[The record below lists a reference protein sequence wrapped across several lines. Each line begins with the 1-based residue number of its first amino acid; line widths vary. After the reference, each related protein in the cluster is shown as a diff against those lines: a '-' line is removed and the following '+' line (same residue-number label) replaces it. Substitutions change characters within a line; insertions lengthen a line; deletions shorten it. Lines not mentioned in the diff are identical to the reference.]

1 LKFSGFFP
9 SSQIGKEC
17 FSKTHKTQLRNIRCL
32 FEFLSNRRFK
42 VVVKVRLEFKLL
54 STTKIAGD
62 HLLTLNLKNVGSSI
76 LKNLVVRLH
85 TSDPGVSV
93 DCAECFIYALMP
105 SADENVKF
113 RASVSSL
120 ARAYFSVYGYA
131 SGDAYFSIES
141 PVMAVQTKDAIE
153 NSMLL
158 M

>member
-1 LKFSGFFP
+1 M
-9 SSQIGKEC
+9 
-17 FSKTHKTQLRNIRCL
+17 KT
-32 FEFLSNRRFK
+32 
-42 VVVKVRLEFKLL
+42 
-54 STTKIAGD
+54 AGA

-85 TSDPGVSV
+85 TPDPKFSV
-93 DCAECFIYALMP
+93 DCVGCFIYALMP

-113 RASVSSL
+113 RVSVASL

-131 SGDAYFSIES
+131 SGDEYFSMKS
-141 PVMAVQTKDAIE
+141 PVMAVQTKDSLE

>member
-1 LKFSGFFP
+1 M
-9 SSQIGKEC
+9 
-17 FSKTHKTQLRNIRCL
+17 
-32 FEFLSNRRFK
+32 
-42 VVVKVRLEFKLL
+42 VVKVRLEFKLL

-85 TSDPGVSV
+85 SPDPRFSV
-93 DCAECFIYALMP
+93 DCAGCFVYALMP

-113 RASVSSL
+113 RVFVSSL
-120 ARAYFSVYGYA
+120 ARAYFSVCGYA
-131 SGDAYFSIES
+131 SGDACFSIES
-141 PVMAVQTKDAIE
+141 PVMAVQTKDSME